1 MNILFISDV
10 FFPRVN
16 GVSTSINTFAT
27 ELRALGHQV
36 TLIAPSYSDEDK
48 DKEEEWIVRVPSHK
62 IYFDPEDRLMNFGK
76 LKALLPW
83 IRDKHFD
90 VIHIHTPFTAHYVG
104 IHFGKKLDI
113 PVVETYHTFF
123 EDYLHHYLP
132 FIPQFISRKIAR
144 TISRRQCNAVDGIV
158 SPSKPML
165 DVLKQYGIKTPAEV
179 VATGLDDSSF
189 ASVDGEH
196 FRMSH
201 DIPLTQPM
209 LLFVGR
215 VAHEKNIGFL
225 LEMHVELIKKH
236 PDALLVITGE
246 GPAEESIKHSI
257 DKLGISNKVRMIGYL
272 DRSHELIA
280 CYKAADIFVFASK
293 SETQGL
299 VLLEAMAQGTA
310 VVAIAELGTKSILI
324 EGEGVLIAKDDINDF
339 ADKVSVLLSD
349 APKRQMIGEKGRQ
362 YAKEK
367 WGAGVLAKKVA
378 KFYKST
384 INQKS
389 SLSRYLDTSIGNAK
403 EST

>member
-27 ELRALGHQV
+27 ELKALGHQV
-36 TLIAPSYSDEDK
+36 TLIAPSYTDEDK
-48 DKEEEWIVRVPSHK
+48 QEEWIVRVPSHK
-62 IYFDPEDRLMNFGK
+62 IYFDPEDRLMKFGK

-83 IRDKHFD
+83 IREQHFD
-90 VIHIHTPFTAHYVG
+90 IIHIHTPFTAHYVG

-132 FIPQFISRKIAR
+132 FIPQFISRKLAR

-165 DVLKQYGIKTPAEV
+165 DVLKQYGIKTPADV
-179 VATGLDDSSF
+179 VATGLDASSF

-196 FRMSH
+196 FRISH
-201 DIPLTQPM
+201 DIPLGQPM

-215 VAHEKNIGFL
+215 VAHEKNINFL
-225 LEMHVELIKKH
+225 LEMHVKLLKNH
-236 PDALLVITGE
+236 PDTLLVITGE
-246 GPAEESIKHSI
+246 GPAEESIKQSI
-257 DKLGISNKVRMIGYL
+257 EKFGITNKVRMIGYL

-310 VVAIAELGTKSILI
+310 VVALAELGTKSILI

-339 ADKVSVLLSD
+339 ADKVSDLLSD
-349 APKRQMIGEKGRQ
+349 ARKRQMIGERGRQ
-362 YAKEK
+362 YAQEK

-389 SLSRYLDTSIGNAK
+389 SLSRYMETRIGNAK
-403 EST
+403 GTT

>member
-27 ELRALGHQV
+27 ELRALGHEV
-36 TLIAPSYSDEDK
+36 TLIAPSYTEEDK
-48 DKEEEWIVRVPSHK
+48 QEEWIVRVPSHK

-132 FIPQFISRKIAR
+132 FIPQFISRKLAR

-179 VATGLDDSSF
+179 VATGLDGSSF

-257 DKLGISNKVRMIGYL
+257 DKLGISNQVRMIGYL

-339 ADKVSVLLSD
+339 ADKVSVLLSE

-362 YAKEK
+362 YAQEK

-389 SLSRYLDTSIGNAK
+389 SLSRYLDTRIGNAK

>member
-16 GVSTSINTFAT
+16 GVSTSIHTFAN
-27 ELRALGHQV
+27 ELKALGHQV

-48 DKEEEWIVRVPSHK
+48 HEDWIVRVPSHK

-83 IRDKHFD
+83 IEERHFD

-104 IHFGKKLDI
+104 IYFGKKLDI
-113 PVVETYHTFF
+113 PVIETYHTFF

-132 FIPQFISRKIAR
+132 FIPQFISRKLAR

-165 DVLKQYGIKTPAEV
+165 DVLKQYGINTSSEV
-179 VATGLDDSSF
+179 VATGLDESSF
-189 ASVDGEH
+189 AKVDGES
-196 FRMSH
+196 FRISH

-215 VAHEKNIGFL
+215 VAHEKNIEFL
-225 LEMHVELIKKH
+225 LDMHVKLIQKH

-246 GPAEESIKHSI
+246 GPAEESIKASI
-257 DKLGISNKVRMIGYL
+257 ARLGLVNKVKMIGYL
-272 DRSHELIA
+272 DRNHELIA
-280 CYKAADIFVFASK
+280 CYKSADIFVFASK

-310 VVAIAELGTKSILI
+310 VVALAELGTKSILI
-324 EGEGVLIAKDDINDF
+324 EGEGVLIAKDDTSDF
-339 ADKVSVLLSD
+339 ADKVSILLSD
-349 APKRQMIGEKGRQ
+349 SIKRQGIGEKGRQ
-362 YAKEK
+362 YAEAK
-367 WGAGVLAKKVA
+367 WSAHALAKKVA
-378 KFYKST
+378 KFYKNIITQKTSLARYTST
-384 INQKS
+384 K
-389 SLSRYLDTSIGNAK
+389 IGSAK
-403 EST
+403 GAA

>member
-36 TLIAPSYSDEDK
+36 TLIAPSYTDEDK
-48 DKEEEWIVRVPSHK
+48 QEEWIVRVPSHK

-132 FIPQFISRKIAR
+132 FIPQFISRKLAR

-189 ASVDGEH
+189 ANVDGEH

-225 LEMHVELIKKH
+225 LEMHLELIKNH

-246 GPAEESIKHSI
+246 GPAEESIKQSI
-257 DKLGISNKVRMIGYL
+257 EKLGISNKVRMIGYL
-272 DRSHELIA
+272 DRGHELIA

-339 ADKVSVLLSD
+339 ADKVSALLSD

-362 YAKEK
+362 YAQEK
-367 WGAGVLAKKVA
+367 WGAGILAKKVA

-389 SLSRYLDTSIGNAK
+389 SLSRYMDTRIGKAK
-403 EST
+403 ETT

>member
-36 TLIAPSYSDEDK
+36 TLIAPSYTDEDK
-48 DKEEEWIVRVPSHK
+48 QEEWIVRVPSHK

-132 FIPQFISRKIAR
+132 FIPQFISRKLAR

-201 DIPLTQPM
+201 DIPLAQPM

-246 GPAEESIKHSI
+246 GPAEEPIKHSI

-389 SLSRYLDTSIGNAK
+389 SLSRYLDTRIGNAK

>member
-27 ELRALGHQV
+27 ELKALGHEV
-36 TLIAPSYSDEDK
+36 TLIAPSYGDEDIHQ
-48 DKEEEWIVRVPSHK
+48 DWIVRVPSHK
-62 IYFDPEDRLMNFGK
+62 IYFDPEDRLMSFGK

-90 VIHIHTPFTAHYVG
+90 LIHIHTPFTAHYVG

-132 FIPQFISRKIAR
+132 FIPQFISRKLAR
-144 TISRRQCNAVDGIV
+144 AISRRQCNVVDGII

-165 DVLKQYGIKTPAEV
+165 DVLRQYGIEKPAEV

-189 ASVDGEH
+189 ANVDGDH
-196 FRMSH
+196 FRLSH

-215 VAHEKNIGFL
+215 VAHEKNIEFL
-225 LEMHVELIKKH
+225 LHMHVKVIKKH
-236 PDALLVITGE
+236 PEALLVITGE
-246 GPAEESIKHSI
+246 GPAEESIRTSI
-257 DKLGISNKVRMIGYL
+257 AKLGIMNQVRMIGYL
-272 DRSHELIA
+272 DRNHELIA

-310 VVAIAELGTKSILI
+310 VVALAELGTKSILI
-324 EGEGVLIAKDDINDF
+324 EGEGVLIAKDCADDF

-349 APKRQMIGEKGRQ
+349 EFKRKTIGARGKQ
-362 YAKEK
+362 YAREK
-367 WGAGVLAKKVA
+367 WGANVLAKKIS
-378 KFYKST
+378 KFYKNSVT
-384 INQKS
+384 QKS
-389 SLSRYLDTSIGNAK
+389 SLARYMDTRIRNVKG
-403 EST
+403 TT

>member
-16 GVSTSINTFAT
+16 GVSTSIHTFAK
-27 ELRALGHQV
+27 ELEALGHQV
-36 TLIAPSYSDEDK
+36 TLIAPSYGEDEKHED
-48 DKEEEWIVRVPSHK
+48 WIIRVPAHK
-62 IYFDPEDRLMNFGK
+62 IYFDPEDRLMKFGK

-83 IRDKHFD
+83 VKENHFD
-90 VIHIHTPFTAHYVG
+90 LIHIHTPFTAHYVG
-104 IHFGKKLDI
+104 IHFGQKLDI

-132 FIPQFISRKIAR
+132 FIPQFISRRLAR

-165 DVLKQYGIKTPAEV
+165 DVLKQYGINTSAEV

-189 ASVDGEH
+189 AKVDGES
-196 FRMSH
+196 FRISH
-201 DIPLTQPM
+201 DIPLAQPM

-215 VAHEKNIGFL
+215 VAHEKNIEFL
-225 LEMHVELIKKH
+225 LEMHVKLIKKH

-246 GPAEESIKHSI
+246 GPAEESIKASVNQ
-257 DKLGISNKVRMIGYL
+257 LGLVNKVKMIGYL
-272 DRSHELIA
+272 DRGHELIA

-310 VVAIAELGTKSILI
+310 VVALAELGTKSILI
-324 EGEGVLIAKDDINDF
+324 EGEGVLISKDDTQDF
-339 ADKVSVLLSD
+339 ADKVSTLLSD
-349 APKRQMIGEKGRQ
+349 PQKRKSIGEKGRQ
-362 YAKEK
+362 YAKDK
-367 WGAGVLAKKVA
+367 WGANVLAKKIA
-378 KFYKST
+378 KFYKT
-384 INQKS
+384 IITQK
-389 SLSRYLDTSIGNAK
+389 TSIARYTNTRIGNTKSAV
-403 EST
+403 

>member
-16 GVSTSINTFAT
+16 GVSTSINTFAN
-27 ELRALGHQV
+27 ELKSLGHQV
-36 TLIAPSYSDEDK
+36 TLIAPSYGDDDKHED
-48 DKEEEWIVRVPSHK
+48 WIHRVPSHK

-83 IRDKHFD
+83 IEERHFD

-132 FIPQFISRKIAR
+132 FIPQFISRKLAR
-144 TISRRQCNAVDGIV
+144 AISRRQCNAVDGII

-165 DVLKQYGIKTPAEV
+165 DVLRQYGIEKPAEV

-189 ASVDGEH
+189 ANVDGDH
-196 FRMSH
+196 FRLSH

-215 VAHEKNIGFL
+215 VAHEKNIEFL
-225 LEMHVELIKKH
+225 LHMHVKVIKKH
-236 PDALLVITGE
+236 PEALLVITGE
-246 GPAEESIKHSI
+246 GPAEESIRTAI
-257 DKLGISNKVRMIGYL
+257 AKLGIMNQVRMIGYL
-272 DRSHELIA
+272 DRNHELIA

-310 VVAIAELGTKSILI
+310 VVALAELGTKSILI
-324 EGEGVLIAKDDINDF
+324 EGEGVLIAKDCADDF

-349 APKRQMIGEKGRQ
+349 EFKRKTIGARGKQ
-362 YAKEK
+362 YAREK
-367 WGAGVLAKKVA
+367 WGANVLAKKIS
-378 KFYKST
+378 KFYKNSVT
-384 INQKS
+384 QKS
-389 SLSRYLDTSIGNAK
+389 SLARYMDTRIRNVKGK
-403 EST
+403 T

>member
-36 TLIAPSYSDEDK
+36 TLIAPSYTDEDK
-48 DKEEEWIVRVPSHK
+48 QEEWIVRVPSHK

-132 FIPQFISRKIAR
+132 FIPQFISRKLAR

-225 LEMHVELIKKH
+225 LEMHVELIKNH

-246 GPAEESIKHSI
+246 GPAEESIKQSI
-257 DKLGISNKVRMIGYL
+257 EKLGISNKVRMIGYL
-272 DRSHELIA
+272 DRGHELIA

-339 ADKVSVLLSD
+339 ADKVSALLSD
-349 APKRQMIGEKGRQ
+349 ATKRQMIGEKGRQ
-362 YAKEK
+362 YAQEK
-367 WGAGVLAKKVA
+367 WTAGILAKKVA
-378 KFYKST
+378 KFYKGA

-389 SLSRYLDTSIGNAK
+389 SLSRYMDTRIGKAK
-403 EST
+403 ETT

>member
-27 ELRALGHQV
+27 ELKALGHEV
-36 TLIAPSYSDEDK
+36 TLIAPSYGDEDIHQ
-48 DKEEEWIVRVPSHK
+48 DWIVRVPSHK
-62 IYFDPEDRLMNFGK
+62 IYFDPEDRLMSFGK

-90 VIHIHTPFTAHYVG
+90 LIHIHTPFTAHYVG

-132 FIPQFISRKIAR
+132 FIPQFISRKLAR
-144 TISRRQCNAVDGIV
+144 AISRRQCNAVDGII

-165 DVLKQYGIKTPAEV
+165 DVIRQYGIEKPAEV

-189 ASVDGEH
+189 ANVDGDH
-196 FRMSH
+196 FRLSH

-215 VAHEKNIGFL
+215 VAHEKNIEFL
-225 LEMHVELIKKH
+225 LHMHVKVIKKH
-236 PDALLVITGE
+236 PEALLVITGE
-246 GPAEESIKHSI
+246 GPAEESIRTAI
-257 DKLGISNKVRMIGYL
+257 AKLGIMNQVRMIGYL
-272 DRSHELIA
+272 DRNHELIA

-310 VVAIAELGTKSILI
+310 VVALAELGTKSILI
-324 EGEGVLIAKDDINDF
+324 EGEGVLIAEDCADDF

-349 APKRQMIGEKGRQ
+349 EFKRKTIGARGKQ
-362 YAKEK
+362 YAREK
-367 WGAGVLAKKVA
+367 WGANVLAKKIS
-378 KFYKST
+378 KFYKNSVT
-384 INQKS
+384 QKS
-389 SLSRYLDTSIGNAK
+389 SLARYMDTRIRNVKG
-403 EST
+403 TT

>member
-27 ELRALGHQV
+27 ELRALGHEV
-36 TLIAPSYSDEDK
+36 TLIAPSYTDEDK
-48 DKEEEWIVRVPSHK
+48 QEEWIVRVPSHK

-132 FIPQFISRKIAR
+132 FIPQFISRKLAR

-165 DVLKQYGIKTPAEV
+165 DVLKQYGIKTPAEG

-189 ASVDGEH
+189 ASVDGEY

-201 DIPLTQPM
+201 NIPLAQPM

-257 DKLGISNKVRMIGYL
+257 DKLDISNKVRMIGYL

-362 YAKEK
+362 YAQEK

-384 INQKS
+384 TNQKS
-389 SLSRYLDTSIGNAK
+389 SLSRYMDTRIGNAK

>member
-36 TLIAPSYSDEDK
+36 TLIAPSYADEDK
-48 DKEEEWIVRVPSHK
+48 QEEWIVRVPSHK

-132 FIPQFISRKIAR
+132 FIPQFISRKLAR

-189 ASVDGEH
+189 ASVDGVH

-201 DIPLTQPM
+201 DIPLAQPM

-257 DKLGISNKVRMIGYL
+257 DKLDISNKVRMIGYL

-349 APKRQMIGEKGRQ
+349 VPKRQMIGEKGRQ

-389 SLSRYLDTSIGNAK
+389 SLSRYLDTRIGNAK

>member
-27 ELRALGHQV
+27 ELRALGHEV
-36 TLIAPSYSDEDK
+36 TLIAPSYTDEDK
-48 DKEEEWIVRVPSHK
+48 QEEWIVRVPSHK
-62 IYFDPEDRLMNFGK
+62 IYFDPEDRLMNFSK

-90 VIHIHTPFTAHYVG
+90 IIHIHTPFTAHYVG

-132 FIPQFISRKIAR
+132 FIPQFISRKLAR

-179 VATGLDDSSF
+179 VATGLDGSSF

-257 DKLGISNKVRMIGYL
+257 DKLGISNQVRMIGYL

-339 ADKVSVLLSD
+339 ADKVSVLLSE

-362 YAKEK
+362 YAQEK

-389 SLSRYLDTSIGNAK
+389 SLSRYLDTRIGNAK

>member
-48 DKEEEWIVRVPSHK
+48 HEEWIVRVPSHK

-83 IRDKHFD
+83 IRDRHFD

-132 FIPQFISRKIAR
+132 FIPQFISRKHAR
-144 TISRRQCNAVDGIV
+144 TISRRQSNAVDGIV

-165 DVLKQYGIKTPAEV
+165 DVLKQYGIKTPSEV

-189 ASVDGEH
+189 ANVDGEH
-196 FRMSH
+196 FRISH

-215 VAHEKNIGFL
+215 VAHEKNINFL
-225 LEMHVELIKKH
+225 LEMHVKLIRNH

-246 GPAEESIKHSI
+246 GPAEESIKHSM
-257 DKLGISNKVRMIGYL
+257 DRLGITNKVRMIGYL

-310 VVAIAELGTKSILI
+310 VVALAELGTKSILI
-324 EGEGVLIAKDDINDF
+324 EGEGVLIAKDDIDDF
-339 ADKVSVLLSD
+339 AHKVSVLLSD
-349 APKRQMIGEKGRQ
+349 PTKRQMIGERGRQ
-362 YAKEK
+362 YAQEK
-367 WGAGVLAKKVA
+367 WGAGTLAKKVF
-378 KFYKST
+378 KFYKNT

-389 SLSRYLDTSIGNAK
+389 SLSRYMDTRIGNAK
-403 EST
+403 EIT

>member
-36 TLIAPSYSDEDK
+36 TLIAPSYTDEDK
-48 DKEEEWIVRVPSHK
+48 QEEWIVRVPSHK

-132 FIPQFISRKIAR
+132 FIPQFISRKLAR

-189 ASVDGEH
+189 ANVDGEH

-225 LEMHVELIKKH
+225 LEMHVELIKNH
-236 PDALLVITGE
+236 PDVLLVITGE
-246 GPAEESIKHSI
+246 GPAEESIKQSI
-257 DKLGISNKVRMIGYL
+257 EKLGISNKVRMIGYL
-272 DRSHELIA
+272 DRGHELIA

-339 ADKVSVLLSD
+339 ADKVSILLSD

-362 YAKEK
+362 YAQEK
-367 WGAGVLAKKVA
+367 WTAGILAKKVA
-378 KFYKST
+378 KFYKSA

-389 SLSRYLDTSIGNAK
+389 SLSRYMDTRIGKAK
-403 EST
+403 ETT

>member
-27 ELRALGHQV
+27 ELKALGHQV
-36 TLIAPSYSDEDK
+36 TLIAPSYTDEDK
-48 DKEEEWIVRVPSHK
+48 QEEWIVRVPSHK
-62 IYFDPEDRLMNFGK
+62 IYFDPEDRLMKFGK

-83 IRDKHFD
+83 IREQHFD
-90 VIHIHTPFTAHYVG
+90 IIHIHTPFTAHYVG

-132 FIPQFISRKIAR
+132 FIPQYISRKLAR

-165 DVLKQYGIKTPAEV
+165 DVLKQYGIKTPADV
-179 VATGLDDSSF
+179 VATGLDASSF
-189 ASVDGEH
+189 ANVDGEH
-196 FRMSH
+196 FRISH
-201 DIPLTQPM
+201 DIPLGQPM

-215 VAHEKNIGFL
+215 VAHEKNINFL
-225 LEMHVELIKKH
+225 LEMHVKLLKNH
-236 PDALLVITGE
+236 PDTLLVITGE
-246 GPAEESIKHSI
+246 GPAEESIKQSI
-257 DKLGISNKVRMIGYL
+257 DKLGITNKVRMIGYL

-310 VVAIAELGTKSILI
+310 VVALAELGTKSILI
-324 EGEGVLIAKDDINDF
+324 EGEGVLIAKDDTHDF
-339 ADKVSVLLSD
+339 ADKVSILLSD
-349 APKRQMIGEKGRQ
+349 ARKRQMIGERGRQ
-362 YAKEK
+362 YAQEK

-389 SLSRYLDTSIGNAK
+389 SLTRYMETRIGNAK
-403 EST
+403 GTT

>member
-36 TLIAPSYSDEDK
+36 TLIAPSYTDEDK
-48 DKEEEWIVRVPSHK
+48 QEEWIVRVPSHK

-132 FIPQFISRKIAR
+132 FIPQFISRKLAR

-189 ASVDGEH
+189 ANVDGEH

-201 DIPLTQPM
+201 DISLTQPM

-225 LEMHVELIKKH
+225 IEMHVELIKNH

-246 GPAEESIKHSI
+246 GPAEESIKQSI
-257 DKLGISNKVRMIGYL
+257 EKLGISNKVRMIGYL
-272 DRSHELIA
+272 DRGHELIA

-324 EGEGVLIAKDDINDF
+324 EGEGALIAKDDINDF
-339 ADKVSVLLSD
+339 ADKVSILLSD

-362 YAKEK
+362 YAQEK
-367 WGAGVLAKKVA
+367 WTAGILAKKVA
-378 KFYKST
+378 KFYKGA

-389 SLSRYLDTSIGNAK
+389 SLSRYMDTRIGKAK
-403 EST
+403 EIT

>member
-36 TLIAPSYSDEDK
+36 TLIAPSYTDEDK
-48 DKEEEWIVRVPSHK
+48 QEEWIVRVPSHK

-132 FIPQFISRKIAR
+132 FIPQFISRKLAR

-189 ASVDGEH
+189 ANVDGEH

-225 LEMHVELIKKH
+225 LEMHVRLLKNH
-236 PDALLVITGE
+236 PDTLLVITGE

-257 DKLGISNKVRMIGYL
+257 DKLGITNKVRMIGYL

-310 VVAIAELGTKSILI
+310 VVALAELGTKSILI
-324 EGEGVLIAKDDINDF
+324 EGEGVLIAQDDINDF

-389 SLSRYLDTSIGNAK
+389 SLSRYMETRIGNAK
-403 EST
+403 GMT

>member
-36 TLIAPSYSDEDK
+36 TLIAPSYTDEDK
-48 DKEEEWIVRVPSHK
+48 QEEWIVRVPSHK

-132 FIPQFISRKIAR
+132 FIPQFISRKLAR

-189 ASVDGEH
+189 ANVDGEH

-225 LEMHVELIKKH
+225 LEMHVELIKNH
-236 PDALLVITGE
+236 PDVLLVITGE
-246 GPAEESIKHSI
+246 GPAEESIKQSI
-257 DKLGISNKVRMIGYL
+257 EKLGISNKVRMIGYL
-272 DRSHELIA
+272 DRGHELIA

-339 ADKVSVLLSD
+339 ADKVSILLSD

-362 YAKEK
+362 YAQEK

-384 INQKS
+384 TNQKS
-389 SLSRYLDTSIGNAK
+389 SLSRYMDTRIGNAK

>member
-36 TLIAPSYSDEDK
+36 TLIAPSYTDEDK
-48 DKEEEWIVRVPSHK
+48 QEEWIVRVPSHK

-132 FIPQFISRKIAR
+132 FIPQFISRKLAR

-189 ASVDGEH
+189 ARVDGEH

-201 DIPLTQPM
+201 DIPLAQPM

-215 VAHEKNIGFL
+215 VAYEKNIGFL

-257 DKLGISNKVRMIGYL
+257 DKLDISNKVRMIGYL

-362 YAKEK
+362 YAQEK

-389 SLSRYLDTSIGNAK
+389 SLSRYMDTRISNAK

>member
-36 TLIAPSYSDEDK
+36 TLIAPSYTDEDK
-48 DKEEEWIVRVPSHK
+48 QEEWIVRVPSHK

-132 FIPQFISRKIAR
+132 FIPQFISRKLAR

-189 ASVDGEH
+189 ANVDGEH

-201 DIPLTQPM
+201 DIPLAQPM

-257 DKLGISNKVRMIGYL
+257 DKLDISNKVRMIGYL

-362 YAKEK
+362 YAQEK

-389 SLSRYLDTSIGNAK
+389 SLSRYMDTRISNAK

>member
-36 TLIAPSYSDEDK
+36 TLIAPSYTDEDK
-48 DKEEEWIVRVPSHK
+48 QEEWIIRVPSHK

-132 FIPQFISRKIAR
+132 FIPQFISRKLAR

-179 VATGLDDSSF
+179 VATGLDHSSF
-189 ASVDGEH
+189 ACVDGEH

-257 DKLGISNKVRMIGYL
+257 EKLGISNKVRMIGYL

-324 EGEGVLIAKDDINDF
+324 EGEGVLIAKDDVNDF

-349 APKRQMIGEKGRQ
+349 DPKRQMIGEKGRQ

-389 SLSRYLDTSIGNAK
+389 SLSRYLDTRIGNAK

>member
-36 TLIAPSYSDEDK
+36 TLIAPSYTDEDK
-48 DKEEEWIVRVPSHK
+48 QEEWIVRVPSHK

-132 FIPQFISRKIAR
+132 FIPQFISRKLAR

-189 ASVDGEH
+189 ARVDGEH

-362 YAKEK
+362 YAQEK

-389 SLSRYLDTSIGNAK
+389 SLSRYMDTRISNAK

>member
-36 TLIAPSYSDEDK
+36 ILIAPSYTDEDK
-48 DKEEEWIVRVPSHK
+48 QEEWIVRVPSHK

-132 FIPQFISRKIAR
+132 FIPQFISRKLAR

-165 DVLKQYGIKTPAEV
+165 DVLKQYGIKTPVEV

-189 ASVDGEH
+189 ANVDGEH

-225 LEMHVELIKKH
+225 IEMHGELIKNH

-246 GPAEESIKHSI
+246 GPAEESIKQSI
-257 DKLGISNKVRMIGYL
+257 EKLGILNKVRMIGYL
-272 DRSHELIA
+272 DRGHELIA

-339 ADKVSVLLSD
+339 ADKVSILLSD
-349 APKRQMIGEKGRQ
+349 TPKRQMIGEKGRQ
-362 YAKEK
+362 YAQEK
-367 WGAGVLAKKVA
+367 WTAGISAKKVA
-378 KFYKST
+378 KFYKSA

-389 SLSRYLDTSIGNAK
+389 SLSRYMDTRIGKAK
-403 EST
+403 ETT

>member
-36 TLIAPSYSDEDK
+36 TLIAPSYTDEDK
-48 DKEEEWIVRVPSHK
+48 QEEWIVRVPSHK

-132 FIPQFISRKIAR
+132 FIPQFISRKLAR

-189 ASVDGEH
+189 ANVDGDH

-225 LEMHVELIKKH
+225 LEMHVELIKNH

-246 GPAEESIKHSI
+246 GPAEESIKQSI
-257 DKLGISNKVRMIGYL
+257 EKLGISNKVRMIGYL
-272 DRSHELIA
+272 DRGHELIA

-339 ADKVSVLLSD
+339 ADKVSILLSD

-362 YAKEK
+362 YAQEK
-367 WGAGVLAKKVA
+367 WTAGILAKKVA
-378 KFYKST
+378 KFYKSA

-389 SLSRYLDTSIGNAK
+389 SLSRYMDTRIGKAK
-403 EST
+403 ETT

>member
-36 TLIAPSYSDEDK
+36 TLIAPSYTDEDK
-48 DKEEEWIVRVPSHK
+48 QEEWIVRVPSHK

-132 FIPQFISRKIAR
+132 FIPQFISRKLAR

-189 ASVDGEH
+189 ANVDGEH

-225 LEMHVELIKKH
+225 LEMHVELIKNH

-246 GPAEESIKHSI
+246 GPAEESIKQSI
-257 DKLGISNKVRMIGYL
+257 EKLGISNKVRMIGYL
-272 DRSHELIA
+272 DRGHELIA

-310 VVAIAELGTKSILI
+310 VVAISELGTKSILI

-339 ADKVSVLLSD
+339 ADKVSALLSD

-362 YAKEK
+362 YAQEK

-389 SLSRYLDTSIGNAK
+389 SLSRYMDTRIGKAK
-403 EST
+403 ETT

>member
-36 TLIAPSYSDEDK
+36 TLIAPSYTDEDK
-48 DKEEEWIVRVPSHK
+48 QEEWIVRVPSHK

-132 FIPQFISRKIAR
+132 FIPQFISRKLAR

-189 ASVDGEH
+189 ARVDGEH

-201 DIPLTQPM
+201 DIPLAQPM

-257 DKLGISNKVRMIGYL
+257 DKLDISNKVRMIGYL

-362 YAKEK
+362 YAQEK

-378 KFYKST
+378 KFYKSA

-389 SLSRYLDTSIGNAK
+389 SLSRYMDTRISNAK

>member
-36 TLIAPSYSDEDK
+36 TLIAPSYTDEDK
-48 DKEEEWIVRVPSHK
+48 QEEWIVRVPSHK

-132 FIPQFISRKIAR
+132 FIPQFISRKLAR

-189 ASVDGEH
+189 ANVDGEH

-201 DIPLTQPM
+201 DIPLAQPM

-225 LEMHVELIKKH
+225 LEMHAELIKKH

-362 YAKEK
+362 YAQEK

-389 SLSRYLDTSIGNAK
+389 SLSRYMDTRISNAK

>member
-36 TLIAPSYSDEDK
+36 TLIAPSYTDEDK
-48 DKEEEWIVRVPSHK
+48 QEEWIVRVPSHK

-132 FIPQFISRKIAR
+132 FIPQFISRKLAR

-189 ASVDGEH
+189 ARVDGEH

-201 DIPLTQPM
+201 DIPLAQPM

-257 DKLGISNKVRMIGYL
+257 DKLDISNKVRMIGYL

-324 EGEGVLIAKDDINDF
+324 EGEGVLIAKDDVNDF

-362 YAKEK
+362 YAQEK

-389 SLSRYLDTSIGNAK
+389 SLSRYMDTRISNAK

>member
-36 TLIAPSYSDEDK
+36 TLIAPSYTDEDK
-48 DKEEEWIVRVPSHK
+48 QEEWIVRVPSHK

-132 FIPQFISRKIAR
+132 FIPQFISRKLAR

-246 GPAEESIKHSI
+246 GPAEEPIKHSI

-389 SLSRYLDTSIGNAK
+389 SLSRYLDTRIGNAK

>member
-36 TLIAPSYSDEDK
+36 TLIAPSYTDEDK
-48 DKEEEWIVRVPSHK
+48 QEEWIVRVPSHK

-132 FIPQFISRKIAR
+132 FIPQFISRKLAR

-201 DIPLTQPM
+201 DIPLIQPM

-349 APKRQMIGEKGRQ
+349 APKRQMIGEKGKQ
-362 YAKEK
+362 YAQEK

-389 SLSRYLDTSIGNAK
+389 SLSRYMDTRISNAK

>member
-27 ELRALGHQV
+27 ELKALGNQV
-36 TLIAPSYSDEDK
+36 SLIAPSYTDEDK
-48 DKEEEWIVRVPSHK
+48 HEEWIVRVPSHK
-62 IYFDPEDRLMNFGK
+62 IYFDPEDRLMNFDK

-83 IRDKHFD
+83 IREQHFD
-90 VIHIHTPFTAHYVG
+90 IIHVHTPFTAHYVG

-132 FIPQFISRKIAR
+132 FIPQFISRKLAR

-165 DVLKQYGIKTPAEV
+165 DVLKQYGIKTPADV
-179 VATGLDDSSF
+179 VATGLDASSF
-189 ASVDGEH
+189 ANVDGEH
-196 FRMSH
+196 FRISH
-201 DIPLTQPM
+201 DIPLGQPM

-215 VAHEKNIGFL
+215 VAHEKNINFL
-225 LEMHVELIKKH
+225 LEMHVKLLKNH
-236 PDALLVITGE
+236 PDTLLVITGE
-246 GPAEESIKHSI
+246 GPAEESIKQSI
-257 DKLGISNKVRMIGYL
+257 DKLGITNKVRMIGYL

-310 VVAIAELGTKSILI
+310 VVALAELGTKSILI
-324 EGEGVLIAKDDINDF
+324 EGEGVLIAKDDTHDF

-349 APKRQMIGEKGRQ
+349 ARKRQMIGERGRQ
-362 YAKEK
+362 YAQEK

-389 SLSRYLDTSIGNAK
+389 SLSRYMETRIGNAK
-403 EST
+403 GTT

>member
-16 GVSTSINTFAT
+16 GVSTSINTFAS
-27 ELRALGHQV
+27 ELKSLGHQV
-36 TLIAPSYSDEDK
+36 TLIAPAYGDEDK
-48 DKEEEWIVRVPSHK
+48 PLDWVLRMPSHK
-62 IYFDPEDRLMNFGK
+62 IYFDPEDRLMNYGK

-83 IRDKHFD
+83 VESKHFD

-104 IHFGKKLDI
+104 IYFGKKLDI

-132 FIPQFISRKIAR
+132 FIPQLISRRLAR

-165 DVLKQYGIKTPAEV
+165 DVLKEYGIKTSAEV

-189 ASVDGEH
+189 AKVDGES
-196 FRMSH
+196 FRISH
-201 DIPLTQPM
+201 DIPLAQPV

-215 VAHEKNIGFL
+215 VAHEKNIEFL
-225 LEMHVELIKKH
+225 LDMHVALIKKH

-246 GPAEESIKHSI
+246 GPAEDALKASVAR
-257 DKLGISNKVRMIGYL
+257 LGLQNKVKMIGYL
-272 DRSHELIA
+272 DRNHELIA
-280 CYKAADIFVFASK
+280 CYKAADVFVFASK

-299 VLLEAMAQGTA
+299 VLLEAMAQGTP
-310 VVAIAELGTKSILI
+310 VVALAELGTKSILI
-324 EGEGVLIAKDDINDF
+324 EGEGVLIAKDDIHDF
-339 ADKVSVLLSD
+339 ADKVSILLSD
-349 APKRQMIGEKGRQ
+349 PLKRESVGERGSQ

-367 WGAGVLAKKVA
+367 WGAQVLAKKVA
-378 KFYKST
+378 KFYKTIITQKTSLARYTST
-384 INQKS
+384 
-389 SLSRYLDTSIGNAK
+389 RIGNAK
-403 EST
+403 GTV

>member
-36 TLIAPSYSDEDK
+36 TLIAPSYTDEDK
-48 DKEEEWIVRVPSHK
+48 QEEWIVRVPSHK

-132 FIPQFISRKIAR
+132 FIPQFISRKLAR

-189 ASVDGEH
+189 ANVDGDH

-201 DIPLTQPM
+201 DIPLTQPV

-236 PDALLVITGE
+236 SDALLVITGE

-362 YAKEK
+362 YAQEK

-389 SLSRYLDTSIGNAK
+389 SLSRYMDTRIGNAK

>member
-36 TLIAPSYSDEDK
+36 TLIAPSYTDEDK
-48 DKEEEWIVRVPSHK
+48 QEEWIVRVPSHK

-132 FIPQFISRKIAR
+132 FIPQFISRKLAR
-144 TISRRQCNAVDGIV
+144 MISRRQCNAVDGIV

-189 ASVDGEH
+189 ARVDGEH

-201 DIPLTQPM
+201 DIPLAQPM

-257 DKLGISNKVRMIGYL
+257 DKLDISNKVRMIGYL

-362 YAKEK
+362 YAQEK

-389 SLSRYLDTSIGNAK
+389 SLSRYMDTRISNAK

>member
-36 TLIAPSYSDEDK
+36 TLIAPSYTDEDK
-48 DKEEEWIVRVPSHK
+48 QEEWIVRVPSHK

-132 FIPQFISRKIAR
+132 FIPQFISRKLAR

-189 ASVDGEH
+189 ARVDGEH

-201 DIPLTQPM
+201 DIPLAQPM

-257 DKLGISNKVRMIGYL
+257 DKLDISNKVRMIGYL

-280 CYKAADIFVFASK
+280 CYKAADIFIFASK

-362 YAKEK
+362 YAQEK

-389 SLSRYLDTSIGNAK
+389 SLSRYMDTRISNAK

>member
-36 TLIAPSYSDEDK
+36 TLIAPSYTDEDK
-48 DKEEEWIVRVPSHK
+48 QEEWIVRVPSHK
-62 IYFDPEDRLMNFGK
+62 IYFDPDDRLMNFGK

-132 FIPQFISRKIAR
+132 FIPQFISRKLAR

-189 ASVDGEH
+189 ARVDGEH

-201 DIPLTQPM
+201 DIPLAQPM

-225 LEMHVELIKKH
+225 LEMHGELIKKH

-257 DKLGISNKVRMIGYL
+257 DKLDISNKVRMIGYL

-324 EGEGVLIAKDDINDF
+324 EGEGVLIAKDDVNDF

-362 YAKEK
+362 YAQEK

-389 SLSRYLDTSIGNAK
+389 SLSRYMDTRISNAK